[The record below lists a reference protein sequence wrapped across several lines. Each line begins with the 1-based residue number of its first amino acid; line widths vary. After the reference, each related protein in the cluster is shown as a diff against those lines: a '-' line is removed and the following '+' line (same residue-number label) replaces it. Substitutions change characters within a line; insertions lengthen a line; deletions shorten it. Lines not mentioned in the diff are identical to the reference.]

1 MFGLHQEASCDT
13 LYSDDPE
20 PVQEASVGWMSW
32 SGAITRRIRR
42 FCGRGEDVG
51 NGREK
56 VTHFK
61 YRIKVGDEYTYRSG
75 AYALDLLVSSLLE
88 GVDEHTLP
96 ATERLAAK
104 ARGEEVP
111 EQLPRPPVQAQDI
124 QISVVVVEPPKRRP
138 QEGWHK
144 VS

>member
-1 MFGLHQEASCDT
+1 MVSRVFLFPT
-13 LYSDDPE
+13 
-20 PVQEASVGWMSW
+20 
-32 SGAITRRIRR
+32 
-42 FCGRGEDVG
+42 GRGEDVG

-61 YRIKVGDEYTYRSG
+61 YRIQVGDEYNRSNG
-75 AYALDLLVSSLLE
+75 YALDLLVSSLLE
-88 GVDEHTLP
+88 GVDHGHTL
-96 ATERLAAK
+96 AAERLAAK

-111 EQLPRPPVQAQDI
+111 EQPPRPPVRAQDI

>member
-1 MFGLHQEASCDT
+1 M
-13 LYSDDPE
+13 
-20 PVQEASVGWMSW
+20 
-32 SGAITRRIRR
+32 
-42 FCGRGEDVG
+42 
-51 NGREK
+51 
-56 VTHFK
+56 THFK

-88 GVDEHTLP
+88 GVDEHTLA

-111 EQLPRPPVQAQDI
+111 KQPPRRPPVQAQDI

>member
-1 MFGLHQEASCDT
+1 M
-13 LYSDDPE
+13 
-20 PVQEASVGWMSW
+20 
-32 SGAITRRIRR
+32 
-42 FCGRGEDVG
+42 
-51 NGREK
+51 
-56 VTHFK
+56 THYK
-61 YRIKVGDEYTYRSG
+61 YRIQVGDEYTYRSG

-88 GVDEHTLP
+88 GVDHGHTL
-96 ATERLAAK
+96 AAERLAAK

-111 EQLPRPPVQAQDI
+111 KQPPRRPPVQAQDI

>member
-1 MFGLHQEASCDT
+1 MVSRVFLFPTS
-13 LYSDDPE
+13 
-20 PVQEASVGWMSW
+20 
-32 SGAITRRIRR
+32 
-42 FCGRGEDVG
+42 RGEDVG

-56 VTHFK
+56 VTHYK
-61 YRIKVGDEYTYRSG
+61 YRIQIGDEYTYRSNG
-75 AYALDLLVSSLLE
+75 YALDLLVSSLLE
-88 GVDEHTLP
+88 GVDHGHTL
-96 ATERLAAK
+96 AAERLAAK